1 MKSKAFVQSED
12 RFLIVDS
19 EKCAKCGK
27 RKLIYDGCQC
37 HTEDAKWH
45 LLRDKVQTYHDT
57 MMSMFNRINAGKDI
71 YYEGLI
77 RGQITAYEK
86 VMELMKELEK

>member
-12 RFLIVDS
+12 KFYIVDV
-19 EKCAKCGK
+19 ETCPKCKKAI
-27 RKLIYDGCQC
+27 LLYDGCQC
-37 HTEDAKWH
+37 YTNDTFRT
-45 LLRDKVQTYHDT
+45 LLSDKVQIYHDT
-57 MMSMFNRINAGKDI
+57 LMSMFNRINAGKDI

>member
-1 MKSKAFVQSED
+1 MTAHYKIDAHNCVN
-12 RFLIVDS
+12 
-19 EKCAKCGK
+19 CGK
-27 RKLIYDGCQC
+27 PIPSYNVCSC
-37 HTEDAKWH
+37 AVDAERV
-45 LLRDKVQTYHDT
+45 LLKDKVQIYLDT

-86 VMELMKELEK
+86 VMELINEMGGKAKHKEQK